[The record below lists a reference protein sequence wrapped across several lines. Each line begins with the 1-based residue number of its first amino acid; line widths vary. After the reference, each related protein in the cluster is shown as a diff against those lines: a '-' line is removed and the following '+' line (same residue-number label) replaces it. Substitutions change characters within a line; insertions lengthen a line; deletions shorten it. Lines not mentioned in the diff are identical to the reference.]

1 MKCMGTC
8 VWEHWYYLINLI
20 WLEINS
26 EDTEM
31 IFFRTLCV
39 NNIHWICFVGCIRRT
54 FKHWVLVPPTGSETL
69 AGSNLLQFLPPTH
82 RPCPQPHSMQVVVMH
97 RVQGGGVAMH
107 KGDRPLTTSFL
118 PPESSGSCG
127 GAWITT
133 NFLSKHFHYCHN
145 HSIIFSPEKSYFR
158 HHPNY

>member
-1 MKCMGTC
+1 MDSGGHGTLMYWFLC
-8 VWEHWYYLINLI
+8 WVYLDGIVRSSFGAQSN
-20 WLEINS
+20 
-26 EDTEM
+26 
-31 IFFRTLCV
+31 
-39 NNIHWICFVGCIRRT
+39 
-54 FKHWVLVPPTGSETL
+54 ETL

-127 GAWITT
+127 GA
-133 NFLSKHFHYCHN
+133 
-145 HSIIFSPEKSYFR
+145 
-158 HHPNY
+158 